1 MVLYRKINVMPI
13 SKSEHVFNLVKSLSK
28 AEKRNFRIYAKR
40 IQNSEQLLFLKLFDL
55 IDKQK
60 NFDEA
65 ETCLNLG
72 VSEGAQFS
80 NLKRHLYSQ
89 IIASLRMLFKEKGA
103 NYKVREYVDYAYILY
118 GKGLYIQ
125 ALKILK
131 KAKEMAKKHHLIYLQ
146 LTIIE
151 FEKKI
156 ETRHITRSGTNYAL
170 NLLEESERIQ
180 KNANHLVGLSNL
192 RIQMHAKYLQDGHVK
207 SREEA
212 EAIRAYYHAKIDPMD
227 FNDLGLMERIFYV
240 QSRVWYNYIL
250 LDFKSCMKYAVEWI
264 ELLDRYPNM
273 IERDTDLYMR
283 GYHYVLTAANHTKN
297 YTIHKEYLER
307 FEAFRYSN
315 YKRFNANSQILSFLY
330 VHTGRL
336 NSIMLNGNFN
346 EAEPMIQKSVGRI
359 RKYNYKLDDH
369 RIMVFYFKF
378 AWIYLGANKTDKAIS
393 YLNKIINNELNKLR
407 EDIQNYARILMLIC
421 HYESGN
427 IDILQYLI
435 NTYSAYFQRKK
446 AVSNFLKI
454 SMDLFSELK
463 SKGPSEH
470 RGIIK
475 KYYEVLKA
483 ITEDPYESRVL
494 DYVDIISWMDSKI
507 RNIPLQ
513 TYIENKK
520 P

>member
-1 MVLYRKINVMPI
+1 MPI
-13 SKSEHVFNLVKSLSK
+13 SKSEHVFNLIKSLSK

-40 IQNSEQLLFLKLFDL
+40 IQNSEELLFLRLFD
-55 IDKQK
+55 IVDKQK
-60 NFDEA
+60 SFDEQEIYA
-65 ETCLNLG
+65 NLG
-72 VSEGAQFS
+72 LTDRVQFS
-80 NLKRHLYSQ
+80 NLKRHLYTQ

-118 GKGLYIQ
+118 GKGLYLQ

-156 ETRHITRSGTNYAL
+156 ETRHITRSGTNHAL

-192 RIQMHAKYLQDGHVK
+192 RIQMHAKYLRDGHVK
-207 SREEA
+207 DLEEA
-212 EAIRAYYHAKIDPMD
+212 KEIRAYYHEKTNPMD
-227 FNDLGLMERIFYV
+227 LENLGLMERIFYV

-250 LDFKSCMKYAVEWI
+250 LDFVSCMKYAVEWI
-264 ELLDRYPNM
+264 ELLDKHPTM

-283 GYHYVLTAANHTKN
+283 GYHYILTSANHTKSHQ
-297 YTIHKEYLER
+297 THKEYLEK
-307 FEAFRYSN
+307 FEAYRTNN
-315 YKRFNANSQILSFLY
+315 YKRFNTNSQILSFLY

-336 NSIMLNGNFN
+336 NSIILNGNFRD
-346 EAEPMIQKSVGRI
+346 AEPVIQKSIIRI

-378 AWIYLGANKTDKAIS
+378 AWIYLGANKTDKAIN

-446 AVSNFLKI
+446 EINNFLKI
-454 SMDLFSELK
+454 SMEMFAALK
-463 SKGPSEH
+463 AKGASEH
-470 RGIIK
+470 RSI
-475 KYYEVLKA
+475 LKDYFKQLKS
-483 ITEDPYESRVL
+483 IVEDPYERRIL
-494 DYVDIISWMDSKI
+494 DYVDIISWIDSKI
-507 RNIPLQ
+507 LNLPLQ
-513 TYIENKK
+513 TYVENKK

>member
-1 MVLYRKINVMPI
+1 MPI

-40 IQNSEQLLFLKLFDL
+40 IQSNEQLLFLRLFDL

-60 NFDEA
+60 NFDET

-72 VSEGAQFS
+72 ISEGVQFS

-146 LTIIE
+146 LTIVE

-156 ETRHITRSGTNYAL
+156 ETRHITRSGTNHAI

-192 RIQMHAKYLQDGHVK
+192 RIQMHAKYLSDGHVK
-207 SREEA
+207 SSEEA
-212 EAIRAYYHAKIDPMD
+212 KEIRASYHEKIDLMNL
-227 FNDLGLMERIFYV
+227 NDLGLTERIFYV

-250 LDFKSCMKYAVEWI
+250 LDFKSCMKYALEWI
-264 ELLDRYPNM
+264 ELLDSHPTM

-283 GYHYVLTAANHTKN
+283 GYHYILTSANHTKN
-297 YTIHKEYLER
+297 YSIHKEYLTK
-307 FEAFRYSN
+307 FETFRKIN
-315 YKRFNANSQILSFLY
+315 YKRFNTNSQILSFLY

-336 NSIMLNGNFN
+336 NSIILNGNFRD
-346 EAEPMIQKSVGRI
+346 AEPVIQKSITRI

-369 RIMVFYFKF
+369 RIMIFYFKF

-446 AVSNFLKI
+446 EINSFLKI
-454 SMDLFSELK
+454 AMDMFASLK
-463 SKGPSEH
+463 SKGTSEH
-470 RGIIK
+470 RSILK
-475 KYYEVLKA
+475 DYFKELKA
-483 ITEDPYESRVL
+483 ISEDPFEGRVL
-494 DYVDIISWMDSKI
+494 DYVDIISWIDSKI